1 MVNVISG
8 TVVAEKVGVVSM
20 DVNFCAKEEGFVFKE
35 GLYYREQFL
44 VNGTVASLCWCK
56 LV

>member
-1 MVNVISG
+1 VVNVISG